1 MPANDA
7 PPGRLILCATP
18 IGNLGDSSQ
27 RLAQTLGRADLILA
41 EDTRRSA
48 LLLRA
53 LDVDRPLRSY
63 FAGNEVQRSKELEQ
77 LLAEG
82 RTIALITDAGTPSI
96 SDPGLSAVAAA
107 RRAGASVS
115 IVPGP
120 SAVTAALSVS
130 GLPSERFAF
139 EGFLPRKG
147 KERRTRLEALSGEVR
162 TTVLF
167 VSPHHLLEDLED
179 LAEMASDRPLVV
191 TRELTK
197 AFEEIQ
203 WTTVSGALAEWR
215 LRTPQGE
222 FTLVLGGAP
231 SIEMDLGKAAAIVQ
245 AEVAAGATISNA
257 VRNVAAN
264 TGVSRRLLYDEVLA
278 RNRGTSPER

>member
-1 MPANDA
+1 MPAKDA
-7 PPGRLILCATP
+7 PRGSLILCATP

-27 RLAQTLGRADLILA
+27 RLAETLGQVDLILA

-48 LLLRA
+48 VLLKA
-53 LDVDRPLRSY
+53 LGVDRPLRSY
-63 FAGNEVQRSKELEQ
+63 FAGNEDQRSRELEQ

-82 RTIALITDAGTPSI
+82 KTVALITDAGTPSI

-107 RRAGASVS
+107 RKAGASVS
-115 IVPGP
+115 VVPGP
-120 SAVTAALSVS
+120 SAVTAALAVS

-147 KERRTRLEALSGEVR
+147 KERRARLDALGGEVR

-179 LAEMASDRPLVV
+179 LAEIASDRPLVV

-197 AFEEIQ
+197 VFEEIQ
-203 WTTVSGALAEWR
+203 WTSVGVALDEWR
-215 LRTPQGE
+215 ARTPQGE

-231 SIEMDLGKAAAIVQ
+231 SIDMELGTAAAIVQ

-278 RNRGTSPER
+278 RSRGTSPEQ